1 MRDAFQAQLKE
12 LHEEIY
18 NMGALCEEAIST
30 AVKAFV
36 DKDAELARRT
46 AGLEGKI
53 ERKNQ
58 DIENLCLR
66 LLMLQTP
73 VASDLRHV
81 STALHIINDLKRIG
95 DQAEDIAELVPF
107 IGGVPE
113 EHNAEK
119 LKHAVHQMGIATVNM
134 VSGATEAFLKEDT
147 ELAEKVISADDT
159 VDHWFQEVKVDLIH
173 EMTKP
178 DISEKESETF
188 VNLLMI
194 DKYLE
199 RIGDHSVN
207 VAEWVRWSVDGK
219 MFQSHE

>member
-12 LHEEIY
+12 LHSEIY

-30 AVKAFV
+30 AVKSFV
-36 DKDAELARRT
+36 DRDTDLAARTSELDS
-46 AGLEGKI
+46 KI
-53 ERKNQ
+53 DRKNQ

-81 STALHIINDLKRIG
+81 SCALHIINDMKRIG
-95 DQAEDIAELVPF
+95 DQAEDIAELSPF
-107 IGGVPE
+107 IQDDSPKIEDAIHKMGE
-113 EHNAEK
+113 A
-119 LKHAVHQMGIATVNM
+119 AVKM
-134 VSGATEAFLKEDT
+134 VSGATEAFLKQDT
-147 ELAEKVISADDT
+147 ILAEKVIEGDDV
-159 VDHWFQEVKVDLIH
+159 VDDWFSKVKTDLIH
-173 EMTKP
+173 EITKP
-178 DISEKESETF
+178 DVTEEESQTF

-207 VAEWVRWSVDGK
+207 VAEWVRWSVEGR
-219 MFQSHE
+219 MFKSHE